1 MRQTH
6 KNRSHRVL
14 LIALTFLIQ
23 QRFSYEASILP
34 QLEPNT
40 YTDSKVTRKDLTA
53 NLSKTDN
60 KSPSSENNKSSKSS
74 SNKSVSS
81 AKTKSDVSSKN
92 DDSDLVKGTIDEV
105 KDFIRQNLGVK
116 TIKTTRGNNASSKVN
131 SVGIVSVGQSPD
143 KSGGSIG
150 MFLYFIIYLF
160 NIYIYLIRDIN
171 INKIQFN

>member
-6 KNRSHRVL
+6 KNRSSRVL
-14 LIALTFLIQ
+14 FVALTFLIQ

-40 YTDSKVTRKDLTA
+40 YTDSAVTRKDLTA
-53 NLSKTDN
+53 NLAKTDN
-60 KSPSSENNKSSKSS
+60 KSSSSQDNKSPESS
-74 SNKSVSS
+74 SKKSDSS
-81 AKTKSDVSSKN
+81 SKTKSDLSSLN
-92 DDSDLVKGTIDEV
+92 DDKDLKKVTIDEV
-105 KDFIRQNLGVK
+105 KDFIRKNLGVK

-150 MFLYFIIYLF
+150 KFVYFIIC
-160 NIYIYLIRDIN
+160 NIYLIGDIN
-171 INKIQFN
+171 IYKI